1 MNKMLSTAE
10 LQIVGMTKKEK
21 LLRWARLIRE
31 ASYQLYAW
39 RGIEYCDM
47 YQLNG
52 LSNSNSAFSLA
63 ANDPIFQDA
72 GIAGHTV
79 GDSMR
84 FFELSQ
90 TELHPFSCDCHG
102 TIHNEDMA
110 SRIELLASNS

>member
-21 LLRWARLIRE
+21 LLRWARLVRE
-31 ASYQLYAW
+31 VPYQLHMW
-39 RGIEYCDM
+39 RGLEYTPMDV
-47 YQLNG
+47 LER
-52 LSNSNSAFSLA
+52 LSDNYSAFSLA

-84 FFELSQ
+84 FFELSLV
-90 TELHPFSCDCHG
+90 ELHPFSCDCHG
-102 TIHNEDMA
+102 TIHNDDMA
-110 SRIELLASNS
+110 NRIELLASNS